1 MCKTE
6 KALCKSRTKSII
18 FHHHHYHCFPGVI
31 LSSEIWWGEGG
42 SQLVYQ
48 DSAKLHPGEIQSKG
62 NFIVRIL
69 ETREIIQIESYNPN
83 DPQNPNE

>member
-1 MCKTE
+1 MTGKVSFICKYIINVQGYQPKKKE
-6 KALCKSRTKSII
+6 DMRTIKQKT
-18 FHHHHYHCFPGVI
+18 VQVKD
-31 LSSEIWWGEGG
+31 